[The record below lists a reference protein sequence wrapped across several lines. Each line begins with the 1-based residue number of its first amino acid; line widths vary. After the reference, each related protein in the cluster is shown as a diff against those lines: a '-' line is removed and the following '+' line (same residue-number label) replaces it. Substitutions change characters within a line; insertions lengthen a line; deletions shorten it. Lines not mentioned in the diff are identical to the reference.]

1 MHTLKIEKKSIIT
14 TISETIYKNSD
25 LSDVHIIIPRTI
37 DGMEISETNVIM
49 EYVLPIDK
57 SSNYAILKLNDKN
70 YRDRWLEYTIRPT
83 DGIVISS
90 QPGEVLFRLLI
101 NNKKIENGKIN
112 ITPVAMEE
120 ATSDVTSEELIS
132 ITPTSTAT
140 ASLMSFDQTSLD
152 QSSVITFDN
161 YNDYND
167 YDYYIICDD
176 GRYPVYREYMDDFDY
191 SIIEGRDIRLT
202 PYQLNISQEE
212 NSQYISFRMNR
223 FEDGIDRLDKKI
235 EIRYTNPDGDFD
247 SATPVNLSY
256 NNFYITFGW
265 LISANVTFVSG
276 NIKFWLQVDG
286 VNEKNENYVWK
297 TKVNSDMNVLPCL
310 DGDGIIEPTD
320 PDWYSNIVRVENAKL
335 QEINDVIE
343 QAALVLEESS
353 GKVNDSIT
361 KSTIATTNAITA
373 AEIANTSAL
382 TADNSAN
389 TANSAADRVN
399 NVITEAND
407 AITTANDSA
416 EAANTAA
423 NSVEKAIDNAN
434 AGATI
439 ANSAAE
445 EARNEAVNAS
455 TATRN
460 AISATESANIAAGAA
475 TKAADSIQVAV
486 DAAEQAQISQTA
498 AEAVRDYM
506 LKEKDSFTG
515 YDRRYTNINF
525 ANAIIGTAS
534 GNGSVSVSDAWSAP
548 VYNLA
553 VDGKGV
559 QETTTGAQLID
570 FSNYTVS
577 PGVTADI
584 SADGYTITVIGK
596 SAYSG
601 IRFYLPDRY
610 AGKTIVFDYDNMV
623 TTSTVRIISMQY
635 KDSGGTTVYIAGKG
649 VPIAIPEGAT
659 NIFCYINVNN
669 SATAFSEDA
678 SITVYGLRVNEGSTV
693 LPWEPYTGGMSSPN
707 PNYPQEVQSVGDGE
721 VMEVVSSV
729 GGRNLLLDTK
739 SLVNQTDPL
748 AGWAYVKAS
757 SSSTL
762 FRSMEEGFAVWTMSE
777 SGLVN
782 NAINSLYG
790 NTVKLSDITDNL
802 IFSVYIK
809 VTNLD
814 AWDVKAPLVYELYD
828 KDLKRVGWSDVYI
841 SYAATNNPT
850 IVNGKWVKFT
860 YTKAL
865 TSLLTATYATDKSG
879 DDVVYVRFRLTLFR
893 NGEISFKQPKL
904 ELGTTAT
911 PWTPAPED
919 VTEKNQAE
927 YLPCLFKTQVPAVLR
942 GIDDVRDKLECR
954 EGVWGIW
961 RYTISMRGLKWT
973 EPRSP
978 LGTAYENSFFAVA
991 DLWGM
996 QINNYTNLLSS
1007 VFADVTSDRI
1017 LDENVNGCYVYDG
1030 TIRARIVGVSTYDQF
1045 YQVIND
1051 AEFVIPLA
1059 TPVWE
1064 PLPDYIQLQLNSLV
1078 MYRGDTSCVYVTGT
1092 DIVPDMT
1099 VNYVQDTN
1107 KVIQELRTAIIA
1119 LGGAT

>member
-25 LSDVHIIIPRTI
+25 LSDVHIIIPKTI

-120 ATSDVTSEELIS
+120 TISDVTSEELLS
-132 ITPTSTAT
+132 IAPTSTAT
-140 ASLMSFDQTSLD
+140 ASLMSFD

-167 YDYYIICDD
+167 YDYYTICDD

-191 SIIEGRDIRLT
+191 SVIEGKDIRLT

-223 FEDGIDRLDKKI
+223 FADGIDRLDKKI
-235 EIRYTNPDGDFD
+235 EIRYINPDGKKD

-320 PDWYSNIVRVENAKL
+320 PDWYSNIVRVENAKM
-335 QEINDVIE
+335 QEVNDVIE
-343 QAALVLEESS
+343 QAV
-353 GKVNDSIT
+353 DSIT
-361 KSTIATTNAITA
+361 RSITATTQALSVV
-373 AEIANTSAL
+373 EIANASAT

-389 TANSAADRVN
+389 AANSAADRVE
-399 NVITEAND
+399 NVIADVND
-407 AITTANDSA
+407 AIITANNSA
-416 EAANTAA
+416 EAANIAA
-423 NSVEKAIDNAN
+423 NSVEKAIDSAN
-434 AGATI
+434 AGAAI
-439 ANSAAE
+439 AYSAAE

-475 TKAADSIQVAV
+475 TKAADSLQVAV
-486 DAAEQAQISQTA
+486 DAAEQAQISQAA

-548 VYNLA
+548 LYNLA

-559 QETTTGAQLID
+559 QKTTTGAQLLPFAYAYEYTTSSGITVKINANGNITLNGTSTAASSHYLCKGSMSETEAKGAEIITLSAGTYTLKATGVTGVTFRMQPEYD
-570 FSNYTVS
+570 EGTNYT
-577 PGVTADI
+577 GTF
-584 SADGYTITVIGK
+584 SADGNYVFNLYI
-596 SAYSG
+596 SSG
-601 IRFYLPDRY
+601 ITLSNV
-610 AGKTIVFDYDNMV
+610 TIYPMLN
-623 TTSTVRIISMQY
+623 
-635 KDSGGTTVYIAGKG
+635 A
-649 VPIAIPEGAT
+649 
-659 NIFCYINVNN
+659 
-669 SATAFSEDA
+669 
-678 SITVYGLRVNEGSTV
+678 GSTS
-693 LPWEPYTGGMSSPN
+693 LPWESYTGGMSSPN
-707 PNYPQEVQSVGDGE
+707 PNYPQEIQSVGDGE

-729 GGRNLLLDTK
+729 GGRNYLLNTK
-739 SLVNQTDPL
+739 TYSYVGKAITNQTVYPFTF
-748 AGWAYVKAS
+748 AEG
-757 SSSTL
+757 TL
-762 FRSMEEGFAVWTMSE
+762 LKSFKLDETIAISFDWEATGTDISGTFRPQ
-777 SGLVN
+777 VN
-782 NAINSLYG
+782 NTPYA
-790 NTVKLSDITDNL
+790 LSFIVPEYNDI
-802 IFSVYIK
+802 V
-809 VTNLD
+809 
-814 AWDVKAPLVYELYD
+814 
-828 KDLKRVGWSDVYI
+828 
-841 SYAATNNPT
+841 
-850 IVNGKWVKFT
+850 
-860 YTKAL
+860 
-865 TSLLTATYATDKSG
+865 
-879 DDVVYVRFRLTLFR
+879 
-893 NGEISFKQPKL
+893 
-904 ELGTTAT
+904 LGTTTTGEVTTIGCAGFYDSKNYNSYAGNITAFGFRLNNVPAT
-911 PWTPAPED
+911 VTLTIKNLKFSKVADVWTPAPED
-919 VTEKNQAE
+919 VTEKNQAD
-927 YLPCLFKTQVPAVLR
+927 YLPYLFKAQVPAVLR

-954 EGVWGIW
+954 DGVWGIW
-961 RYTISMRGLKWT
+961 RYIGILQSSDFTFGNANDTWPVTYPGYTHVYKIINTWKIGQTRYLSNKFKCTT
-973 EPRSP
+973 ETNQNFNSTSLRVSTGNNA
-978 LGTAYENSFFAVA
+978 LYLFIENTKA
-991 DLWGM
+991 G
-996 QINNYTNLLSS
+996 
-1007 VFADVTSDRI
+1007 I
-1017 LDENVNGCYVYDG
+1017 LDADTSAERLTKINAWMKDNPFYV
-1030 TIRARIVGVSTYDQF
+1030 V
-1045 YQVIND
+1045 YQ
-1051 AEFVIPLA
+1051 LA

-1078 MYRGDTSCVYVTGT
+1078 IYPDDTSCVYVTGT
-1092 DIVPDMT
+1092 DVVPDMK

>member
-1 MHTLKIEKKSIIT
+1 LHTLKIEKKSIIT

-120 ATSDVTSEELIS
+120 TISDVTSEELLS

-140 ASLMSFDQTSLD
+140 ASLMSFD

-167 YDYYIICDD
+167 YDYYTICDD

-223 FEDGIDRLDKKI
+223 YEDGIDRLDKKI
-235 EIRYTNPDGDFD
+235 EIRYINPDNYRD
-247 SATPVNLSY
+247 SDTPKNLSY

-265 LISANVTFVSG
+265 LISKNVTAVPGS
-276 NIKFWLQVDG
+276 IKFWIQVDG

-310 DGDGIIEPTD
+310 DGDGIIEPAEA
-320 PDWYSNIVRVENAKL
+320 DWYANIVRVENAKI
-335 QEINDVIE
+335 QEVNDVIE
-343 QAALVLEESS
+343 QAV
-353 GKVNDSIT
+353 DSIT
-361 KSTIATTNAITA
+361 RSITATTQALSVV
-373 AEIANTSAL
+373 EIANASA
-382 TADNSAN
+382 TAADNSAN
-389 TANSAADRVN
+389 AANSAADRVE
-399 NVITEAND
+399 NVIADAND
-407 AITTANDSA
+407 AIITANNSA
-416 EAANTAA
+416 EAANIAA
-423 NSVEKAIDNAN
+423 NSVEKAIDSAN

-439 ANSAAE
+439 AYSAAE

-475 TKAADSIQVAV
+475 TKAADSLQVAV
-486 DAAEQAQISQTA
+486 DAAEQAQISQAA

-515 YDRRYTNINF
+515 YDKRQTNINF
-525 ANAIIGTAS
+525 ANAIIGTTT

-548 VYNLA
+548 VVNIA

-559 QETTTGAQLID
+559 QETTTGAQLFDANKIPTYAGSEATVTNNGD
-570 FSNYTVS
+570 GSFTVS
-577 PGVTADI
+577 GTGTI
-584 SADGYTITVIGK
+584 STSYLLQYALTHEESVKLFPAGTYKLDLQSVSTRPYFIFKYTISSGSYELSNSYSNNPTEVVITDEMVED
-596 SAYSG
+596 SAYKITMAFYFASG
-601 IRFYLPDRY
+601 
-610 AGKTIVFDYDNMV
+610 
-623 TTSTVRIISMQY
+623 STVVPGTIKPFIYKKIS
-635 KDSGGTTVYIAGKG
+635 
-649 VPIAIPEGAT
+649 
-659 NIFCYINVNN
+659 
-669 SATAFSEDA
+669 
-678 SITVYGLRVNEGSTV
+678 STV

-707 PNYPQEVQSVGDGE
+707 PDYPQEVQSVGDGE

-729 GGRNLLLDTK
+729 GGRNLIKGSAFENLSDWSTNKTYESNISKNVINGLNAVEWDL
-739 SLVNQTDPL
+739 SGNAP
-748 AGWAYVKAS
+748 S
-757 SSSTL
+757 SSSYADIGYLIIYGKELLLNIPYTIS
-762 FRSMEEGFAVWTMSE
+762 FWMNVRVA
-777 SGLVN
+777 
-782 NAINSLYG
+782 G
-790 NTVKLSDITDNL
+790 NTAPFTWYITNIVGTSNDNNWTPVKT
-802 IFSVYIK
+802 
-809 VTNLD
+809 
-814 AWDVKAPLVYELYD
+814 
-828 KDLKRVGWSDVYI
+828 
-841 SYAATNNPT
+841 ATNGWVQVSKT
-850 IVNGKWVKFT
+850 ITFT
-860 YTKAL
+860 SKQNNTGTRIY
-865 TSLLTATYATDKSG
+865 
-879 DDVVYVRFRLTLFR
+879 FRCFD
-893 NGEISFKQPKL
+893 GSAVSISQPKF
-904 ELGTTAT
+904 EVGSTAT

-927 YLPCLFKTQVPAVLR
+927 YLPYLSKAQVPAVLR

-954 EGVWGIW
+954 DGVWGIERNVGIVDNGGW
-961 RYTISMRGLKWT
+961 VLSNVIS
-973 EPRSP
+973 
-978 LGTAYENSFFAVA
+978 GTSGHRFSYLANDIKLVA
-991 DLWGM
+991 NVHVYCSKYLQNKVASYNVEGDYISTSEVVSAKK
-996 QINNYTNLLSS
+996 INI
-1007 VFADVTSDRI
+1007 RI
-1017 LDENVNGCYVYDG
+1017 LNYDFDN
-1030 TIRARIVGVSTYDQF
+1030 AKDFTYF
-1045 YQVIND
+1045 MAD
-1051 AEFVIPLA
+1051 AVTLYPLA

-1064 PLPDYIQLQLNSLV
+1064 PLPDYIQSQLNSLV
-1078 MYRGDTSCVYVTGT
+1078 MYRGDTSCVYVTRT
-1092 DIVPDMT
+1092 DVVPDMT